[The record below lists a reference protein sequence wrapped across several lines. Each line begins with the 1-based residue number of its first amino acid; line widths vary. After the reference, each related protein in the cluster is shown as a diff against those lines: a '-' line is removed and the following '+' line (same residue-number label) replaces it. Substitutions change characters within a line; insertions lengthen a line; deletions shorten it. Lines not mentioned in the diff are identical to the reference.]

1 MSIYIY
7 IYKYSSRTILAQG
20 FDPWEQE
27 QEQEQETQKNILKRT
42 EARRK
47 ALGNMCRTAQGPTLI
62 RAQSLD
68 APGSFFVNRPRANS
82 PACCRAPLPVC
93 MLTVFGRGN
102 KKTVLG
108 ASWGFLGALGTILG
122 PSWRQEG
129 PKSRK
134 PIETTTGGNLFIEGL
149 RFLNPWS
156 YSTLEGN
163 FSNA

>member
-47 ALGNMCRTAQGPTLI
+47 ALGNMCMTAQGPTLI

-68 APGSFFVNRPRANS
+68 APGSFFVHRPRANS

-102 KKTVLG
+102 NMCMPILYLHTFMCMCIYIYIYIYRSLFDICAHVCIHILKHSLIFGLCTLG
-108 ASWGFLGALGTILG
+108 CRILV
-122 PSWRQEG
+122 
-129 PKSRK
+129 
-134 PIETTTGGNLFIEGL
+134 GL
-149 RFLNPWS
+149 PRI
-156 YSTLEGN
+156 
-163 FSNA
+163 